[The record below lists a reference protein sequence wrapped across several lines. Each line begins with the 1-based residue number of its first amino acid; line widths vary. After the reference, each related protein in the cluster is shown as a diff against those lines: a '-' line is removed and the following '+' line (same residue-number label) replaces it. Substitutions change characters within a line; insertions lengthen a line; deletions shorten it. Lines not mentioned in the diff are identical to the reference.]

1 MKLINNISLRQLL
14 LSNKYFILLGLVL
27 LIINKAAIMFIPST
41 GKYVIDD
48 VIKNNDK
55 ALLIKI
61 VISIIISLF
70 IQAITSFA
78 LTHLLAIKAQKTIA
92 EMRTHFFYK
101 VTHLPLSYFKNSSSG
116 ELTSRTLN
124 DFDTVRVYLG
134 NGLVDFL
141 GGLISLSIAIFLMY
155 YLSFNLALYV
165 LVPTL
170 LFGSILFFIYKNQK
184 KNFTKRKV
192 ARAKASSNLTEAY
205 RAMKIIKGF
214 GSNRFVTNIIK
225 DDLFNIFYSI
235 KTTLLSTNLLK
246 SFGIL
251 FVGLVSLL
259 VMWFGSNM
267 VINNELTIGELTTF
281 TMYLGFMITPVIQIT
296 KNSSQ
301 FTDAQASIDR
311 INETLNLKNE
321 NINKTGKEVSLTG
334 NISLQN
340 ISFSYDNEK
349 VLDNISI
356 DIKPNTINAFVGKS
370 GTGKTTLIDLIA
382 GFHNADIGTI
392 LIENENL
399 KTIHL
404 NHYRNQ
410 LGFVFQDT
418 FLFNDSIKQ
427 NILIANPNAS
437 EHEIKEALKNAN
449 ATQFINELPKNI
461 NTIIGENGSKLSEGQ
476 KQRIAIARAFLSNPK
491 VLILDEATS
500 NLDAQNQKEITA
512 SIKKLMKNR
521 TIIIV
526 AHRLNTIKNADQII
540 MLENGK
546 IIENGT
552 HDELIKNKSKYYNL
566 YNS

>member
-1 MKLINNISLRQLL
+1 
-14 LSNKYFILLGLVL
+14 
-27 LIINKAAIMFIPST
+27 MFIPST

-55 ALLIKI
+55 ALLITI

-78 LTHLLAIKAQKTIA
+78 LTHILAIKAQKTIA
-92 EMRTHFFYK
+92 EMRTQFFYK

-141 GGLISLSIAIFLMY
+141 GGLISLSIAIFLMF

-205 RAMKIIKGF
+205 RGMKIIKGF
-214 GSNRFVTNIIK
+214 GSNKFVTNIIK
-225 DDLFNIFYSI
+225 DDLYNIFYSI

-251 FVGLVSLL
+251 FVGFVSLL
-259 VMWFGSNM
+259 VMWFGSSM

-321 NINKTGKEVSLTG
+321 NINKSGKEVTLTG

-382 GFHNADIGTI
+382 GFHNTDTGTV

-404 NHYRNQ
+404 NHYRGQ

-437 EHEIKEALKNAN
+437 EDEIKEALKNAN
-449 ATQFINELPKNI
+449 AIQFINELPKNI

-476 KQRIAIARAFLSNPK
+476 KQRIAIARAFLVNPK

-512 SIKKLMKNR
+512 SIEKLMKNR

-526 AHRLNTIKNADQII
+526 AHRLDTIKNADQII

-546 IIENGT
+546 IIEKGT
-552 HDELIKNKSKYYNL
+552 HDELIKNKGKYYNL